1 MVQRNRYEPDLSS
14 HPGDTLREML
24 LRREVKQNAFAAEIG
39 VKDSYLSDVVN
50 GRRGVGVA
58 MALRLEKALEV
69 KAEFWLTMQINHDLA
84 TARAIDTAAKKK
96 GATKR

>member
-1 MVQRNRYEPDLSS
+1 MAKRRNRYEPDLTA

-24 LRREVKQNAFAAEIG
+24 ARREVTQNAFAAEIG

-69 KAEFWLTMQINHDLA
+69 SAEFWLMMQVHHDLA
-84 TARAIDTAAKKK
+84 AARIERQS
-96 GATKR
+96 KRKP